1 MPEAGAM
8 VKAVQEVKVDLVYP
22 KQSPKGGLFK
32 KVLKAGRYCSAVTN
46 EKVI

>member
-22 KQSPKGGLFK
+22 KQSPKVDYSRK
-32 KVLKAGRYCSAVTN
+32 S
-46 EKVI
+46 